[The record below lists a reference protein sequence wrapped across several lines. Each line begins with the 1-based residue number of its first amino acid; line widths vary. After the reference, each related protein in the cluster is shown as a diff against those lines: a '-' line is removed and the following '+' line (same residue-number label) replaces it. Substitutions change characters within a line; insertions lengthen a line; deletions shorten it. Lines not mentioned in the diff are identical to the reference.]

1 MLRRL
6 SLIAGSAAMVAL
18 SALPAS
24 AAPMHS
30 SIIHKLS
37 FPGLHGVKSWGTYV
51 KVSKGLKVHVCAED
65 TARGVF
71 ASGAVLVASN
81 STGRL
86 TLNLGAVA
94 FGYHQTICRDM
105 TLRVS
110 AHAKVYTFTANNKG
124 QITHRSKTKKLF

>member
-24 AAPMHS
+24 AAPMHATT
-30 SIIHKLS
+30 HKIA
-37 FPGLHGVKSWGTYV
+37 FPGLHGVKAWGTWA
-51 KVSKGLKVHVCAED
+51 KVRKGLKVHVCAED
-65 TARGVF
+65 TAKGVF

-124 QITHRSKTKKLF
+124 QINHRSKTKILF

>member
-1 MLRRL
+1 MLRRI

-24 AAPMHS
+24 AAPMHATT
-30 SIIHKLS
+30 HKIA
-37 FPGLHGVKSWGTYV
+37 FPGLHGVKSWGTWAR
-51 KVSKGLKVHVCAED
+51 VSKGLKVHVCAED
-65 TARGVF
+65 TAKGVY

-81 STGRL
+81 STGKF
-86 TLNLGAVA
+86 TMNLGAVA

>member
-24 AAPMHS
+24 AAPMHATT
-30 SIIHKLS
+30 HQLH
-37 FPGLHGVKSWGTYV
+37 FPGLHGVKAWGNYA

-71 ASGAVLVASN
+71 ASGAVLVATN
-81 STGRL
+81 STGKFS
-86 TLNLGAVA
+86 LNLGAVA

-124 QITHRSKTKKLF
+124 QITHRSKAKKLF

>member
-6 SLIAGSAAMVAL
+6 SLIAGSAAIVAL

-24 AAPMHS
+24 AAPMHATA
-30 SIIHKLS
+30 HKIA
-37 FPGLHGVKSWGTYV
+37 FPGLHGVKAWGTWA

-81 STGRL
+81 STGKL